1 VINAVP
7 VDFSDP
13 ALAADIADG
22 LICVEKVLAEA
33 AQTEEALLTEAS
45 RHLIDAGGKRF
56 RATLVLLA
64 AHFGDPHDERIVPAA
79 AAIELT
85 HLATLFHDDVM
96 DEAAIRRGLPSANS
110 RWSNTIAILTG
121 DFLFARASSILA
133 ELGAEAIRIQAE
145 TFTRLVSGQVAETL
159 GPRPGQDPL
168 AHYLRV
174 VEDKTASL
182 IATAGRFGS
191 MFAGAPADVVTRIS
205 SASHALG
212 VAFQLSD
219 DILDIASDSAQSGKA
234 PGTDLREGVRS
245 LPVLHALAPPAPG
258 SPAPGLPAPE
268 LREPGAREPGARE
281 LGAPVAGGPELGA
294 GVAGA
299 AAAGDARLRELLS
312 RDGLTEDSEHAEALA
327 LLRANPAMDAARAD
341 LRRWSDAARAE
352 IAGLPDVPARR
363 AFEIMCDFVVE
374 RTS

>member
-1 VINAVP
+1 MISAVP

-22 LICVEKVLAEA
+22 LVGVEKVLAEA
-33 AQTEEALLTEAS
+33 AVTEEALLTEAS

-64 AHFGDPHDERIVPAA
+64 AHFGDSRDERIVPAA

-96 DEAAIRRGLPSANS
+96 DEASIRRGLQSANS

-168 AHYLRV
+168 VHYLRV

-182 IATAGRFGS
+182 IATAGRFGA
-191 MFAGAPADVVTRIS
+191 MFAGAPADVVARITA
-205 SASHALG
+205 ASHALG

-219 DILDIASDSAQSGKA
+219 DILDVASESAQSGKA

-245 LPVLHALAPPAPG
+245 LPVLHALAPSA
-258 SPAPGLPAPE
+258 
-268 LREPGAREPGARE
+268 PGAR
-281 LGAPVAGGPELGA
+281 
-294 GVAGA
+294 
-299 AAAGDARLRELLS
+299 
-312 RDGLTEDSEHAEALA
+312 DG
-327 LLRANPAMDAARAD
+327 RAARA
-341 LRRWSDAARAE
+341 RRCAV
-352 IAGLPDVPARR
+352 AGTAVA
-363 AFEIMCDFVVE
+363 
-374 RTS
+374 